1 MVIRPYRQADW
12 APVLQMV
19 QAELRLIEVQLHM
32 KPVEG
37 KAFVYDDGAVRG
49 FAAVVGRE
57 LLLYVRP
64 DSRQRGIGRA
74 LMDAIWPVVQRIDG
88 MVITRHR
95 VDGGGARPFY
105 RGLGFEPIVDLY
117 LMGYSGP
124 SFPEPAL
131 NLVPYRD
138 DLFAAYLQ
146 VNNAAFH
153 ELRRE
158 AGLEPNVFPE
168 AAFANEELRRE
179 VLAKG
184 ENIWL
189 LRSGGET
196 VGLVELE
203 NGLIETV
210 AVDGRLQGQGYGKAL
225 TQFAVN
231 RLRERGVDEV
241 LLVVG
246 EPNLRARKLYE
257 RLGFETLQVDEL
269 SRLAR

>member
-1 MVIRPYRQADW
+1 MIRPYRQADW
-12 APVLQMV
+12 ATVVEMV
-19 QAELRLIEVQLHM
+19 QAGVRLIEVQLQM
-32 KPVEG
+32 RPEEG
-37 KAFVYDDGAVRG
+37 KAFVFDDGGLQG

-64 DSRQRGIGRA
+64 ESRRQGIGRA
-74 LMDAIWPVVQRIDG
+74 LVQAIWPVVQGLSG

-95 VDGGGARPFY
+95 VDGGGTRPFY

-124 SFPEPAL
+124 GFQEPAL
-131 NLVPYRD
+131 DLVTYQD
-138 DLFAAYLQ
+138 ELFTPYLQ
-146 VNNAAFH
+146 VNNAAFYA
-153 ELRRE
+153 LRQE

-168 AAFANEELRRE
+168 AAFADEELRRE
-179 VLAKG
+179 VQAKG
-184 ENIWL
+184 SNIWL
-189 LRSGGET
+189 LRSSGEA

-210 AVDGRLQGQGYGKAL
+210 AVDGRLQGQGLGKAL

-231 RLRERGVDEV
+231 RLRERGVGEV

-246 EPNLRARKLYE
+246 EPNVRARKLYE

-269 SRLAR
+269 CRLRV